1 MEVLKY
7 KKISI
12 GKKSLSTLKSQS
24 EFLPIVFIVAILLSS
39 SFILGYQNLT
49 GYFVSSDNITETLAP
64 ENITY
69 TTIVETTNTNI
80 IQDTTTT
87 LSQNSVLD
95 VSIEHPEKI
104 TRGETVEIK
113 AVVKNNGPSDVKNV
127 IIVWQLPLGFNIIS
141 GEKEKNCGDLEK
153 SSSCLSEISV
163 KVYPYAELGNNEI
176 KVVVRYE

>member
-1 MEVLKY
+1 MEGLKY

-12 GKKSLSTLKSQS
+12 GKKSLPTLKSQS

-39 SFILGYQNLT
+39 SFILGYQNIT
-49 GYFVSSDNITETLAP
+49 GSFVSNDNITETLAP

-69 TTIVETTNTNI
+69 TTIVETTNTNT
-80 IQDTTTT
+80 IQDTTT
-87 LSQNSVLD
+87 LLQNSVLD
-95 VSIEHPEKI
+95 VNIEHSEKI
-104 TRGETVEIK
+104 IRGEIVEIK

-127 IIVWQLPLGFNIIS
+127 VIVWQLPLGFNIIS

-163 KVYPYAELGNNEI
+163 KVYPDAKLGNNEI
-176 KVVVRYE
+176 KVVVSYE